1 MAGRQPRGQGRP
13 QLRANG
19 ARHTRIDGGVP
30 INRDMRGGDNRPRE
44 TRVNERIRAR
54 EVRVIDED
62 GQMLGVMTSMAALQ
76 LARERNVDLVEV
88 SPMAMPPVC
97 KLMDWG
103 RYKYEQSKKEN
114 EARKHQKVTQLR
126 EIRMRPRTDDHDI
139 GVKVRKIE
147 EFLGE
152 GDKVKVSVIFR
163 GREMAHPE
171 LGRVL
176 LDEVTQQLKGTASI
190 ERTPLMEGKMLSMI
204 VTRAPGWEPRKR
216 TAQPDAAAA
225 PPNNNGA
232 EPASSASSP
241 TAANGQAAPVA
252 TPTATE
258 APAEAPAETPA
269 RAAATP
275 ASQTPAATPR

>member
-1 MAGRQPRGQGRP
+1 
-13 QLRANG
+13 
-19 ARHTRIDGGVP
+19 
-30 INRDMRGGDNRPRE
+30 MRGGDNRPRE

-54 EVRVIDED
+54 EVRVIDET
-62 GQMLGVMTSMAALQ
+62 GQMLGVMTSVAALQ
-76 LARERNVDLVEV
+76 LARERDVDLVEV
-88 SPMAMPPVC
+88 SPMVMPPVC

-114 EARKHQKVTQLR
+114 EARKHQKITQLR

-176 LDEVTQQLKGTASI
+176 LDAVTQQLKGTAAI
-190 ERTPLMEGKMLSMI
+190 ERTPLMEGKMMSMI
-204 VTRAPGWEPRKR
+204 VTRAPGWEPKKHAPQPGAGALPSDGATPA
-216 TAQPDAAAA
+216 TAVATESPA
-225 PPNNNGA
+225 PPVD
-232 EPASSASSP
+232 
-241 TAANGQAAPVA
+241 TATADAVTANGHVDNEQAAPVA
-252 TPTATE
+252 TPIATQ
-258 APAEAPAETPA
+258 T
-269 RAAATP
+269 ATP
-275 ASQTPAATPR
+275 APTADTPTAPAPMAR